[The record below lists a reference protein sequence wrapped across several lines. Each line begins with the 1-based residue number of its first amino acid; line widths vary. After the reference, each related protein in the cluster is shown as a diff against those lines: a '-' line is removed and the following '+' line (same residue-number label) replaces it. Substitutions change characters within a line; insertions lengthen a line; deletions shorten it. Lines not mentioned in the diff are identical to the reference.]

1 MLSIFR
7 VFVINFSHLSG
18 KIATTQN
25 LGNKNMMEISCDACG
40 KKYRVDETKMKG
52 AMARVKCKACNNLM
66 VVTKPRP
73 EEITEPPPPPENFD
87 PSATADIPEP
97 PVTPPQP
104 VPRSVV
110 EMPTPSVK
118 EKTAA
123 VEEDSSAFLG
133 SQKIRFGLFG
143 KIIVVMLIVS
153 LLPFGI
159 FWGITLRETNLR
171 IQTETEKLMAQTAK
185 GLGEQ
190 VDAWIENNVSVLRT
204 AANLAEITSMD
215 REQQES
221 VLKAIQ
227 KEYPWM
233 YLVFTLGSDG
243 MNVARD
249 DGKPLKDYS
258 DRQYYKDTISG
269 KKLSWETL
277 VGKTSEKPALVLA
290 VPIKRG
296 DRLVG
301 VIAAAMTIEVISNNI
316 ANWRQGD
323 TGFAF
328 LVDEKGFVVSHP
340 NKQYVS
346 KRKNLNSHPLI
357 ASFRKKGWR
366 TITSNFNATNNEAAF
381 GHVRSNNYGWAL
393 VLQQQ
398 EGEVFAAYNRT
409 QEFALVL
416 LASTIVL
423 VLIIA
428 WFSARAIVTPIMKLT
443 DAAERMSLGELN
455 VKIDVKSKDEIGLL
469 ALAVGRMQT
478 SLRLAMNRLRRK
490 R

>member
-1 MLSIFR
+1 
-7 VFVINFSHLSG
+7 
-18 KIATTQN
+18 
-25 LGNKNMMEISCDACG
+25 MMEISCDACG
-40 KKYRVDETKMKG
+40 KKYRIDETKMKG
-52 AMARVKCKACNNLM
+52 EMARVKCKACSNLM
-66 VVTKPRP
+66 VVAKPRP
-73 EEITEPPPPPENFD
+73 ESATEPPSAPERFD
-87 PSATADIPEP
+87 RSAPTDIPELSGM
-97 PVTPPQP
+97 PPQP
-104 VPRSVV
+104 VPRGVV
-110 EMPTPSVK
+110 ESAAPSVEQK
-118 EKTAA
+118 PAA
-123 VEEDSSAFLG
+123 APADSPAFLG

-143 KIIVVMLIVS
+143 KIIIVMLIVS
-153 LLPFGI
+153 LLPFAI

-171 IQTETEKLMAQTAK
+171 VQTETEKLMAQTAK

-190 VDAWIENNVSVLRT
+190 VDAWIDNNVSVLRT
-204 AANLAEITSMD
+204 AANLDEITSMD
-215 REQQES
+215 RERQEP

-243 MNVARD
+243 MNVARN
-249 DGKPLKDYS
+249 DGNPLTDYS
-258 DRQYYKDTISG
+258 DRQYYKDAING
-269 KKLSWETL
+269 KKLSWQTL
-277 VGKTSEKPALVLA
+277 IGKTSKKPALVLA
-290 VPIKRG
+290 VPIRDG

-301 VIAAAMTIEVISNNI
+301 VIAAAMTIDVISSNI

-323 TGFAF
+323 TGYAF

-346 KRKNLNSHPLI
+346 KRENLNSHPLI

-366 TITSNFNATNNEAAF
+366 TISSNFTAPDGESAF

-393 VLQQQ
+393 VLQQ
-398 EGEVFAAYNRT
+398 EEKEVFAAYNRT
-409 QEFALVL
+409 QEFALIL
-416 LASTIVL
+416 LASTVVL

-428 WFSARAIVTPIMKLT
+428 WFAARAIVTPIMKLT

-469 ALAVGRMQT
+469 AQAVGRMQT

>member
-1 MLSIFR
+1 
-7 VFVINFSHLSG
+7 
-18 KIATTQN
+18 
-25 LGNKNMMEISCDACG
+25 MMEISCDTCG

-52 AMARVKCKACNNLM
+52 EMARVKCKACNNLM

-73 EEITEPPPPPENFD
+73 EVITEPPPAPEIFE
-87 PSATADIPEP
+87 PSIPADFPEP
-97 PVTPPQP
+97 PVTPPQA

-110 EMPTPSVK
+110 ERAAPSVE
-118 EKTAA
+118 EKPAA
-123 VEEDSSAFLG
+123 VKEDSSAFLSG
-133 SQKIRFGLFG
+133 QKIRFGLFG
-143 KIIVVMLIVS
+143 KIIIVMLIVS
-153 LLPFGI
+153 LLPFAI
-159 FWGITLRETNLR
+159 FWGITLRETNQR
-171 IQTETEKLMAQTAK
+171 VRTETEKLMAQTAK

-190 VDAWIENNVSVLRT
+190 VDAWIDNNVAVLRT
-204 AANLAEITSMD
+204 AASLAEINSMN
-215 REQQES
+215 REEQEP
-221 VLKAIQ
+221 VLKAIRQ
-227 KEYPWM
+227 EYPWM
-233 YLVFTLGSDG
+233 YLVFTVGLDG

-249 DGKPLKDYS
+249 DGNALRDYS
-258 DRQYYKDTISG
+258 DRQYYKDIIDG
-269 KKLSWETL
+269 KKLSWQTL
-277 VGKTSEKPALVLA
+277 IGKTSKKPALVLA
-290 VPIKRG
+290 VPIKKG

-301 VIAAAMTIEVISNNI
+301 VIAAAMTVDEISSNI

-323 TGFAF
+323 TGLAF
-328 LVDEKGFVVSHP
+328 LVDEKGFVISHP

-357 ASFRKKGWR
+357 AGFRKKGWR
-366 TITSNFNATNNEAAF
+366 TITSTFNETDGQPAF

-393 VLQQQ
+393 VLQQE

-409 QEFALVL
+409 QEFALIL
-416 LASTIVL
+416 LASTVVL

-428 WFSARAIVTPIMKLT
+428 WFSARAIVTPIRKLT

-469 ALAVGRMQT
+469 AQAIGRMQT

>member
-1 MLSIFR
+1 
-7 VFVINFSHLSG
+7 
-18 KIATTQN
+18 
-25 LGNKNMMEISCDACG
+25 MMEISCDACG

-66 VVTKPRP
+66 VVAKPRP
-73 EEITEPPPPPENFD
+73 EEITEPPPPPESID
-87 PSATADIPEP
+87 PPVTNDIPEP
-97 PVTPPQP
+97 PVTPPHP
-104 VPRSVV
+104 VPPSVV
-110 EMPTPSVK
+110 EMPSPPVEAK
-118 EKTAA
+118 VTAA
-123 VEEDSSAFLG
+123 ETDSSAFLG
-133 SQKIRFGLFG
+133 GQKIRFGLFA
-143 KIIVVMLIVS
+143 KIIIVMLIVS
-153 LLPFGI
+153 LLPFAI
-159 FWGITLRETNLR
+159 YWGITLRETNLR
-171 IQTETEKLMAQTAK
+171 VQAETEKYMAQTAK

-190 VDAWIENNVSVLRT
+190 VDSWIDNNVSVLRT
-204 AANLAEITSMD
+204 AANLSDVISMD
-215 REQQES
+215 GEKQEPI
-221 VLKAIQ
+221 LQAIQ

-233 YLVFTLGSDG
+233 YLVFTLGADG
-243 MNVARD
+243 MNVARN

-258 DRQYYKDTISG
+258 DRQYFKDAIGG
-269 KKLSWETL
+269 KKLSWQTL
-277 VGKTSEKPALVLA
+277 IGKTSKKPALVLA
-290 VPIKRG
+290 VPVKDG

-301 VIAAAMTIEVISNNI
+301 VIAAAMTIDVISSNI

-357 ASFRKKGWR
+357 AGFRKKGWR
-366 TITSNFNATNNEAAF
+366 TISSNFNVTNNEAAF

-398 EGEVFAAYNRT
+398 EDEVFAAYNRT

-416 LASTIVL
+416 LASTVVL

>member
-1 MLSIFR
+1 
-7 VFVINFSHLSG
+7 
-18 KIATTQN
+18 
-25 LGNKNMMEISCDACG
+25 MMEISCDTCG

-52 AMARVKCKACNNLM
+52 EMARVKCKACNNLM

-73 EEITEPPPPPENFD
+73 EVITEPPPAPEIFE
-87 PSATADIPEP
+87 PSIPADFPEP
-97 PVTPPQP
+97 LVTQPQS

-110 EMPTPSVK
+110 ERTAPSVEDK
-118 EKTAA
+118 PA
-123 VEEDSSAFLG
+123 VAKEDSSAFLSG
-133 SQKIRFGLFG
+133 QKIRFGLFG
-143 KIIVVMLIVS
+143 KIIIVMLIVS
-153 LLPFGI
+153 LLPFAI
-159 FWGITLRETNLR
+159 FWGITLRETNQR
-171 IQTETEKLMAQTAK
+171 VRTETEKLMAQTAK

-190 VDAWIENNVSVLRT
+190 VDAWIDNNVAVLRT
-204 AANLAEITSMD
+204 AANLAEITSMN
-215 REQQES
+215 REEQEP

-227 KEYPWM
+227 QEYPWM
-233 YLVFTLGSDG
+233 YLVFTVGLDG

-249 DGKPLKDYS
+249 DGNALRDYS
-258 DRQYYKDTISG
+258 DRQYYKDIIAG
-269 KKLSWETL
+269 KKLSWQTL
-277 VGKTSEKPALVLA
+277 IGKTSKKPALVLA
-290 VPIKRG
+290 VPIKKG

-301 VIAAAMTIEVISNNI
+301 VIAAAMTVDEISSNI

-323 TGFAF
+323 TGLAF
-328 LVDEKGFVVSHP
+328 LVDEKGFVISHP

-357 ASFRKKGWR
+357 AGFRKKGWR
-366 TITSNFNATNNEAAF
+366 TITSTFNETDGQPAF

-393 VLQQQ
+393 VLQQE

-409 QEFALVL
+409 QEFALIL
-416 LASTIVL
+416 LASTVVL

-428 WFSARAIVTPIMKLT
+428 WFSARAIVTPIRKLT

-469 ALAVGRMQT
+469 AQAVGRMQT